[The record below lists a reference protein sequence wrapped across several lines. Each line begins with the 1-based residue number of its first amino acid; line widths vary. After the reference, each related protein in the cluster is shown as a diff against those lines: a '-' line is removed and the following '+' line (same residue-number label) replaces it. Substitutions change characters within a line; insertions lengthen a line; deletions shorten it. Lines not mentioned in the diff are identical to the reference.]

1 MGAPS
6 WAAAARPTERAR
18 QCPGLGCESDFIKVG
33 LGATW
38 NLTVE
43 WKARQPLRL
52 PPASGAPCPPLLP
65 LLRAC
70 REPRA
75 PASLQP
81 PRQPWPFFSWVPP
94 PGLPCPACSPLRLRA
109 SLPGLEQ
116 SCPWGPCPKAAGS
129 ADAGRRAAGLWV
141 PSSPVGLP
149 APALGLSF
157 CSPQSFTPPLPVR
170 LLPWSAQEVG
180 SGSSCPRL
188 ISLSF
193 LVLFLSRL
201 LAEDP

>member
-1 MGAPS
+1 MNGKPGSRASPPSLRGPLPASPALAQGLPGAQSSRFPS
-6 WAAAARPTERAR
+6 ASSPALA
-18 QCPGLGCESDFIKVG
+18 LLL
-33 LGATW
+33 LGA
-38 NLTVE
+38 
-43 WKARQPLRL
+43 
-52 PPASGAPCPPLLP
+52 
-65 LLRAC
+65 
-70 REPRA
+70 
-75 PASLQP
+75 
-81 PRQPWPFFSWVPP
+81 PP

>member
-6 WAAAARPTERAR
+6 WAAAARPAERAR

-38 NLTVE
+38 NLTFE
-43 WKARQPLRL
+43 WKARQPCVSPQPPG
-52 PPASGAPCPPLLP
+52 PPARLSCPCSGLAGSPELP
-65 LLRAC
+65 L
-70 REPRA
+70 PF
-75 PASLQP
+75 SLLSSP
-81 PRQPWPFFSWVPP
+81 GPSSPGCPP
-94 PGLPCPACSPLRLRA
+94 PGLPCPACSLLRLRA